1 MEDYQDFLLS
11 ESGDVGE
18 KFWKIREVIGNFRK
32 ELCNQRLFVN
42 KKVTGNKYY
51 IKKKLCTSFFLIV
64 SIVLTR

>member
-18 KFWKIREVIGNFRK
+18 KFWKIREVIGNSRK

-51 IKKKLCTSFFLIV
+51 IKKIVYVHFLIV